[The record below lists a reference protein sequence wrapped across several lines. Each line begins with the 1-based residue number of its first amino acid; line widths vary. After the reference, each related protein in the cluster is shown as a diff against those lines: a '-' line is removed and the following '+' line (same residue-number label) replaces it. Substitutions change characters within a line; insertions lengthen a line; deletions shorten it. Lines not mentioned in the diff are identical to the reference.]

1 MFNVNSVVNTSLRT
15 TNIYTCICIINFS
28 CICYYPINKLININM
43 LKNITP
49 FPITTV
55 YLIVTFLSFHTCAYL
70 PISQPSSSS
79 VPFFSFAEDFVEAKM
94 GEQIRHFLSVYVG
107 QPPQELKLK
116 LSTALYSDMWF
127 MDIGQ
132 RQF

>member
-1 MFNVNSVVNTSLRT
+1 M
-15 TNIYTCICIINFS
+15 
-28 CICYYPINKLININM
+28 LITV
-43 LKNITP
+43 TP
-49 FPITTV
+49 FPFTTI
-55 YLIVTFLSFHTCAYL
+55 YLIVTFISFHTYVYL

-116 LSTALYSDMWF
+116 LYGYWTEAVLTVEST
-127 MDIGQ
+127 
-132 RQF
+132 